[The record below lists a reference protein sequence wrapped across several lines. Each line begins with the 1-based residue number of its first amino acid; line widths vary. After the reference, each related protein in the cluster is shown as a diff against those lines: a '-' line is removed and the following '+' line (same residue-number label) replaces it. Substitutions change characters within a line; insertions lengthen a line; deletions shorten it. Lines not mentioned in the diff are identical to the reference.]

1 MIHKWATH
9 VFSMFFSPS
18 CRRRR
23 RAIESVARDIL
34 VGQSEARSLTA
45 TAWLSLI
52 GLGALL
58 AQSADL
64 GWLLLPSLFLFAAL
78 CVIALFDARY
88 LVIPDGPLLFLLL
101 CGLASMVANTP
112 EAIAERLAGGALG
125 FAALRA
131 LALAYERL
139 RGQPG
144 VGEGDARLFGVA
156 GVWLGFEGLPSCL
169 VYATLSALLAALV
182 GLRQGTLKNARTP
195 VPFGPHLALGLW
207 FAWVFGQIEF
217 G

>member
-1 MIHKWATH
+1 M
-9 VFSMFFSPS
+9 
-18 CRRRR
+18 
-23 RAIESVARDIL
+23 
-34 VGQSEARSLTA
+34 TA

-88 LVIPDGPLLFLLL
+88 FVIPDGPLLFLLL